1 MYIQAASI
9 SQGGDFIPVMA
20 VVILQMG
27 TDIMS
32 ASLSEVKSLK
42 RFHYVTIN

>member
-1 MYIQAASI
+1 MYMQAVSI
-9 SQGGDFIPVMA
+9 SQGNFIPVMA
-20 VVILQMG
+20 VVILPMG

>member
-1 MYIQAASI
+1 MQAASI
-9 SQGGDFIPVMA
+9 SRGGDFIPVMA